1 MATPES
7 GWRLTKLS
15 IDLDGDW
22 FDEGVEITHP
32 GVLANLRSGL
42 RRDAQGYFIQ
52 TRVRIPVE
60 VADAPFVVVRF
71 ERSGDGVAVVLN
83 DGTEEAVDPATL
95 RIGAGDV
102 PYCSIKGGRFEAR
115 FSRAAAHQLL
125 GLAEYDE
132 ASGRGVLR
140 LGPSEYSLRRSEERR
155 V

>member
-7 GWRLTKLS
+7 GWRLPKLS

-22 FDEGVEITHP
+22 FDDGVEVTHP

-102 PYCSIKGGRFEAR
+102 PYCSIKGGRFAAR

-132 ASGRGVLR
+132 PSGRGVLR
-140 LGPSEYSLRRSEERR
+140 LGLREYSLRRSG
-155 V
+155 